1 MSYAGSMSLAS
12 FYMISS
18 VDTQSISAGLF
29 EQAISSQH
37 VFHSQSKIP
46 SIGGKTSMI
55 FNISLLA
62 DADAS
67 FPTASVSI
75 ANADV
80 ISTRVG
86 SQIAVATFSSQRS
99 YLSTNPFIST
109 KSPIE
114 LSTAILDDGDRVYL
128 NTAIFLMLP
137 IKD

>member
-1 MSYAGSMSLAS
+1 MSYAGSMNLAS
-12 FYMISS
+12 FYMVSS
-18 VDTQSISAGLF
+18 VETQSISTGLF
-29 EQAISSQH
+29 EKAISSQH
-37 VFHSQSKIP
+37 VFHNQSKIP
-46 SIGGKTSMI
+46 SIGGQTSTI
-55 FNISLLA
+55 FSISLLA

-86 SQIAVATFSSQRS
+86 SQIAVATFISQRS

-109 KSPIE
+109 KSPME
-114 LSTAILDDGDRVYL
+114 LSIAILDDGDQVYL
-128 NTAIFLMLP
+128 DTAIFLMLP